1 MHTFWQIAFF
11 AMLVASVICIP
22 IQRRALNKIAF
33 GRSLFITYTAILMGY
48 IVGVLATTVAADIMG
63 IVLYVLGMAMLLF
76 MAVKSF
82 QRLRGKREQRQ
93 EGVRQG

>member
-82 QRLRGKREQRQ
+82 QRLRETREQRQ

>member
-1 MHTFWQIAFF
+1 MHTFWQMAFW

-76 MAVKSF
+76 MAVKSL
-82 QRLRGKREQRQ
+82 QRLREKRE
-93 EGVRQG
+93 